1 MGTRDRILGDVNIMG
16 PMEMAKTEYEEIPDG
31 SKEQKEEDEFV
42 GVGVPKSKG
51 KFTESSY
58 SSMFKPQFL
67 QEKENP
73 NIMMRVKRD
82 PRDKTADKDDV
93 DIINDQLI
101 DIHKYKFNDRF
112 KNFIFSSCPI
122 IPRFHSTF
130 GEPLDR

>member
-1 MGTRDRILGDVNIMG
+1 MGTRDRILGDVNILG

-31 SKEQKEEDEFV
+31 SKEPKEEDEFA
-42 GVGVPKSKG
+42 GVGVPKSKS

-93 DIINDQLI
+93 DIIND
-101 DIHKYKFNDRF
+101 
-112 KNFIFSSCPI
+112 
-122 IPRFHSTF
+122 
-130 GEPLDR
+130 